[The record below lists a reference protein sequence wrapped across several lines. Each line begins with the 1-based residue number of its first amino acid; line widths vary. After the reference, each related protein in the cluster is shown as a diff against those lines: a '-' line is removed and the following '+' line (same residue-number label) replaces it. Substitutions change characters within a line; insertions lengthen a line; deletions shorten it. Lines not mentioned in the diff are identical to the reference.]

1 MNWINT
7 KDKLPEEGKYVL
19 ARHNR
24 GNWVDSTDQENVNC
38 IVVKLVRGISIE
50 EREKMKKG
58 ELPQTLER
66 SQVYKAEDE
75 YGNNIMPYNWQMFGP
90 DSFFGQTIT
99 HWMPI
104 KSTGLVSSF
113 SLWWIR
119 TFKVISNQ
127 RAKELGLRHRCNV
140 YGDEINK
147 LNCRSIWLDSKRR
160 QYRVSNLEYHN

>member
-24 GNWVDSTDQENVNC
+24 GTWHDNTDQVNVNC
-38 IVVKLVRGISIE
+38 VVVKLVRGISVE
-50 EREKMKKG
+50 EREKRKKG
-58 ELPQTLER
+58 ELPQTFEKSWSLSDGWREIER

-75 YGNNIMPYNWQMFGP
+75 AGNNQVPYNWQMFGP

-104 KSTGLVSSF
+104 DSF
-113 SLWWIR
+113 
-119 TFKVISNQ
+119 
-127 RAKELGLRHRCNV
+127 
-140 YGDEINK
+140 
-147 LNCRSIWLDSKRR
+147 
-160 QYRVSNLEYHN
+160 